1 MTVDYD
7 LPPPDEQAGREI
19 TPDNYV
25 HDWEAGRRQKKPTG
39 HLIWL
44 K

>member
-1 MTVDYD
+1 MTVDHA
-7 LPPPDEQAGREI
+7 LPPPDEKAGREI
-19 TPDNYV
+19 TPDDYV
-25 HDWEAGRRQKKPTG
+25 HDQEAGRKLTG

>member
-1 MTVDYD
+1 MTANHA
-7 LPPPDEQAGREI
+7 LPPPGEWAGREI
-19 TPDNYV
+19 TPDNYA
-25 HDWEAGRRQKKPTG
+25 HDWETGRIQKKLIG